1 MNVTGGRMYRV
12 CHSSSFAIT
21 LGGMDGKKFEIAH
34 HETGHSVMALICRQE
49 VRSISLKEMASP
61 RGTDK
66 YLGSTSIPFQKK
78 PVLTVNEAICRM
90 KIALGGF
97 ASEILL
103 FDGSTKVGGD
113 DLTSAVSSVET
124 MMQSQDFRNLAAT
137 LPVPPPGALDMIGD
151 PTVRAVIDF
160 HIGVCVEEL
169 IPFKPLIHTIAER
182 LCECEELMGEQV
194 TQLFDSFVATTMR

>member
-1 MNVTGGRMYRV
+1 MYRV

-21 LGGMDGKKFEIAH
+21 LGGMDGKKFEIAY
-34 HETGHSVMALICRQE
+34 HETGHAVMALLCRQE
-49 VRSISLKEMASP
+49 VRSISLKEMESP

-66 YLGSTSIPFQKK
+66 YLGYTNIPFEKK
-78 PVLTVNEAICRM
+78 PVLTINEAISRM

-103 FDGSTKVGGD
+103 LDGSTKVGGD
-113 DLTSAVSSVET
+113 DLTSAVNSAEA
-124 MMQSQDFRNLAAT
+124 MMQSQDFRNLAAR
-137 LPVPPPGALDMIGD
+137 LPLPPPGALDIIGD

-169 IPFKPLIHTIAER
+169 TPFKPLIQTIAEK
-182 LCECEELMGEQV
+182 LYESEELTGEQV
-194 TQLFDSFVATTMR
+194 TQLFNSFVASKIR